1 MSATNL
7 LKRSIALCAALSLA
21 LLIAVSLTGRAEA
34 VEVIDAAEAW
44 IEIEMHKGS
53 LVRLPEAAVTVFI
66 ANPEIA
72 DIQVKSPTLI
82 YVFGKR
88 AGETTLYAVGAG
100 ENILANLGIRVSHN
114 LGRLREVV
122 AESGLDAEIEV
133 ASVAGTLVVTGMA
146 HSAAAAEEVR
156 RLAAQFVGTE
166 DGFLMRVGVDAPN
179 QVNLRVRIAEVSRS
193 AIKQFGINWDAVFS
207 SGNFL
212 IGLATGNPVVAGAAF
227 ATRENNNNNL
237 FGSFSTGR
245 FDVNGLVDGLAD
257 EGLLSVL
264 AEPNL
269 TALSGETASFL
280 AGGEFPIPVSQDQD
294 TITVQFKKFGV
305 QLSFT
310 PVLLDNDRISLRV
323 SPEVSQLTSGGA
335 VEFNSFSI
343 PALTTRRADTM
354 VELASGQSFAIA
366 GLLQNNLDHDVSKF
380 PGLGDLPVI
389 GSLFHSDTFRRD
401 ESELVIIITPYIVQP
416 VSERTLATPV
426 DGMVPANDLDRIL
439 SGTNSGLPDT
449 VGLGPEGARLEG
461 SVGFILD

>member
-88 AGETTLYAVGAG
+88 AGETALYAVGAG

-212 IGLATGNPVVAGAAF
+212 IGLATGQPGGCGRRVRYPGKQQQQPRIPQMDCQF
-227 ATRENNNNNL
+227 DDL
-237 FGSFSTGR
+237 LGR
-245 FDVNGLVDGLAD
+245 FCYKNQCNTIIATGQTR
-257 EGLLSVL
+257 
-264 AEPNL
+264 L
-269 TALSGETASFL
+269 T
-280 AGGEFPIPVSQDQD
+280 
-294 TITVQFKKFGV
+294 
-305 QLSFT
+305 
-310 PVLLDNDRISLRV
+310 LRV
-323 SPEVSQLTSGGA
+323 TQESSLCG
-335 VEFNSFSI
+335 SI
-343 PALTTRRADTM
+343 STAA
-354 VELASGQSFAIA
+354 
-366 GLLQNNLDHDVSKF
+366 
-380 PGLGDLPVI
+380 
-389 GSLFHSDTFRRD
+389 
-401 ESELVIIITPYIVQP
+401 
-416 VSERTLATPV
+416 
-426 DGMVPANDLDRIL
+426 
-439 SGTNSGLPDT
+439 
-449 VGLGPEGARLEG
+449 
-461 SVGFILD
+461 

>member
-1 MSATNL
+1 MTAV
-7 LKRSIALCAALSLA
+7 KRPLGVLFALSFA
-21 LLIAVSLTGRAEA
+21 LLIVLTPAGRAAA
-34 VEVIDAAEAW
+34 VEVVDSAATSID
-44 IEIEMHKGS
+44 IEIHKGS
-53 LVRLPEAAVTVFI
+53 LVRLPEPATTVFI
-66 ANPEIA
+66 ADPEIA

-82 YVFGKR
+82 YVFGKK

-100 ENILANLGIRVSHN
+100 DDILANLGIRVNHN
-114 LGRLREVV
+114 LGRLREVM
-122 AESGLDAEIEV
+122 AESMLDAEVEV
-133 ASVAGTLVVTGMA
+133 ASVAGTLVVSGVA

-156 RLAAQFVGTE
+156 RLAAQFVGAD
-166 DGFLMRVGVDAPN
+166 DGFLMRVGIDAPN

-212 IGLATGNPVVAGAAF
+212 IGLATGNPVLAGAAF

-245 FDVNGLVDGLAD
+245 FDINGLVDALAD

-280 AGGEFPIPVSQDQD
+280 AGGEFPIPVPQDAD

-305 QLSFT
+305 QLAFT

-323 SPEVSQLTSGGA
+323 SPEVSQLTSAGA
-335 VEFNSFSI
+335 VEFNAFSI

-389 GSLFHSDTFRRD
+389 GSLFRSDTFRRD

-439 SGTNSGLPDT
+439 GGSNSGLPDT

>member
-1 MSATNL
+1 MNVLERPITL
-7 LKRSIALCAALSLA
+7 IAALTLA
-21 LLIAVSLTGRAEA
+21 LLFALTLAGRAGA
-34 VEVIDAAEAW
+34 VEVIDAAEVS
-44 IEIEMHKGS
+44 IEIEVHKGS
-53 LVRLPEAAVTVFI
+53 LVRLPEAAATVFI
-66 ANPEIA
+66 ADPEIP

-82 YVFGKR
+82 HVFGKK

-100 ENILANLGIRVSHN
+100 DNILANLGIQVSHN
-114 LGRLREVV
+114 LSRLREVM
-122 AESGLDAEIEV
+122 AESMLDAEIEV
-133 ASVAGTLVVTGMA
+133 ASVAGTLVVSGMA

-212 IGLATGNPVVAGAAF
+212 IGLATGNPVLAGATF
-227 ATRENNNNNL
+227 ATRENNNNL

-245 FDVNGLVDGLAD
+245 FDVNGLVDALAD

-280 AGGEFPIPVSQDQD
+280 AGGEFPIPVPQDAD

-310 PVLLDNDRISLRV
+310 PILLGNERISLRV
-323 SPEVSQLTSGGA
+323 SPEVSQLTSAGA
-335 VEFNSFSI
+335 VEFNAFSI

-389 GSLFHSDTFRRD
+389 GSLFRSDTFRRD

-416 VSERTLATPV
+416 VSERSLAMPV